1 MILGGWVSAV
11 ILIATLLLAV
21 QVGGVVVIGL
31 AVVVGTVV
39 YSVT

>member
-11 ILIATLLLAV
+11 ILIALLMIAV
-21 QVGGVVVIGL
+21 QVGGLVTVVL
-31 AVVVGTVV
+31 AVVVGAVV